1 MLKVLKRFPLI
12 QKNPGSYY
20 SFPTLAVVAGELF
33 MALRVATVDED
44 EPHGREGGVV
54 LYEATAENLQQ
65 WQPVRFDASADERW
79 EIDAILSVVDDELY
93 LQTRQYRQDRYNEVF
108 LSRLFRSEIPQGLCE
123 LERRSLSSL
132 QPCLS
137 ASYGHLVRAADGA
150 LLLPA
155 YGGLSESGITSPLLF
170 HSYNGGEEWQLRAVV
185 ADSDRLGKYLNEY
198 SMLNLGGKRWL
209 ALMRDN
215 HKPWVLWQL
224 YSEDDGFS
232 WSELQD
238 SGLRG
243 HAPMLCAVEGGV
255 VAIYRELST
264 STPGIGFAYKARGD
278 DQWVNA
284 AISRDYS
291 GALYN
296 GGYGD
301 VVALADN
308 RLFAAYYVADDD
320 QSPWIEGA
328 ILAWGDEGDET
339 V

>member
-12 QKNPGSYY
+12 PKKPGFYY

-33 MALRVATVDED
+33 MAVRVATVDED
-44 EPHGREGGVV
+44 EPHGRAGVV
-54 LYEATAENLQQ
+54 SLYKTTAESLEQ
-65 WQPVRFDASADERW
+65 WPSVRLDSVTGERW
-79 EIDAILSVVDDELY
+79 EIDAILSAVDDELY
-93 LQTRQYRQDRYNEVF
+93 LQSRHYRQDFYNKVF
-108 LSRLFRSEIPQGLCE
+108 FSRLSQGETPPSLRE
-123 LERRSLSSL
+123 VDRRALSSL

-155 YGGLSESGITSPLLF
+155 YGGLSKSGITSPLLF
-170 HSYNGGEEWQLRAVV
+170 HSYNGGVDWQLRAVL
-185 ADSDRLGKYLNEY
+185 ADSDLLEKYLNEY

-215 HKPWVLWQL
+215 HKPSILWQL

-232 WSELQD
+232 WSELTD

-243 HAPMLCAVEGGV
+243 HAPMLCAVAGGV
-255 VAIYRELST
+255 VAIYRELSP
-264 STPGIGFAYKARGD
+264 STHGIGFAYRVEGS

-301 VVALADN
+301 VVALAGN
-308 RLFAAYYVADDD
+308 RLFAAYYVADGD

-328 ILAWGDEGDET
+328 VLSWGGEG

>member
-12 QKNPGSYY
+12 PKKTGFYY
-20 SFPTLAVVAGELF
+20 SFPTLTVVADELF

-44 EPHGREGGVV
+44 EPHGRAGVV
-54 LYEATAENLQQ
+54 SLYKATVGNLQQ
-65 WQPVRFDASADERW
+65 WQPVRFDAGTDERW

-93 LQTRQYRQDRYNEVF
+93 LQTRQYRHERYNEVF
-108 LSRLFRSEIPQGLCE
+108 FSRLSRAETSPSLCE
-123 LERRSLSSL
+123 AERRSLSSL

-137 ASYGHLVRAADGA
+137 ASYGHLVGAADGA

-170 HSYNGGEEWQLRAVV
+170 HSYDGGKEWQLRAVV
-185 ADSDRLGKYLNEY
+185 ANSDRLGQYLNEY
-198 SMLNLGGKRWL
+198 AMLNLGGKRWL

-264 STPGIGFAYKARGD
+264 STPGIGFAYKAEGSD
-278 DQWVNA
+278 PWVNA
-284 AISRDYS
+284 AINRDYS

-301 VVALADN
+301 VLALADN